1 MQFTGLQNIDAHGF
15 GPFGVRPACQKN
27 DIYILTKQTVLLQSE
42 PWSLLQLL
50 FLT

>member
-1 MQFTGLQNIDAHGF
+1 MALGLSVSDQHAKK
-15 GPFGVRPACQKN
+15 KN
-27 DIYILTKQTVLLQSE
+27 NIYILTKQTVLLQSE

>member
-1 MQFTGLQNIDAHGF
+1 MALGLSVSDQHAK
-15 GPFGVRPACQKN
+15 KN